1 MPKKIAVP
9 EELQAEAVAPEE
21 TVEVVQAVV
30 EPVIDRFE
38 LADQVRV
45 RIALLPTGERVLY
58 RFALLQEIQELYE
71 KK

>member
-1 MPKKIAVP
+1 MSKKIAVP

-30 EPVIDRFE
+30 EPVIDRFVE

-45 RIALLPTGERVLY
+45 MIALLPTGERAVS
-58 RFALLQEIQELYE
+58 FALLQEMQELYE